1 MKRSITLATTAV
13 ILAAVLLV
21 SCHSTKQ
28 ATTTVKD
35 SVDVRAAGSMSTT
48 GAEHLQWLSTLSL
61 DIDSPEIIITELP
74 FPMNGKEAS
83 RDTAAAVSAPN
94 PSSLVPSPASNARII
109 LRGKRASIGKA
120 DIIERNASRSTHRV
134 DSVSTHRSIDANTA
148 SSRDTT
154 AITKPPDGN
163 WVAWLIIAG
172 ILAQVSLTEMRFCCR
187 SAGWWF
193 SRAARVSY
201 KFLFS

>member
-35 SVDVRAAGSMSTT
+35 SIDVRAAGSMSTT

-61 DIDSPEIIITELP
+61 DIDSPEITITELP
-74 FPMNGKEAS
+74 FPRNGKEAS
-83 RDTAAAVSAPN
+83 RDTAAALVA

-172 ILAQVSLTEMRFCCR
+172 ILVGFWLIIWLQDRNQR
-187 SAGWWF
+187 
-193 SRAARVSY
+193 
-201 KFLFS
+201 